1 VGTQIWYIID
11 EACSVALAE
20 LVMLRKNGLWQ
31 HSGAIEQLY
40 RLTGK
45 IFGRAVTVVI
55 RVSSI

>member
-1 VGTQIWYIID
+1 MKPIRLRWP
-11 EACSVALAE
+11 SWL
-20 LVMLRKNGLWQ
+20 MLRKNGLWQ
-31 HSGAIEQLY
+31 HSGAIEQIY